1 MTGAISFT
9 GDYQRRI
16 VDDELDGN
24 GTNLTGVNLT
34 GANLRGAIMNDGSV
48 HD

>member
-9 GDYQRRI
+9 GGYQRRI

-34 GANLRGAIMNDGSV
+34 GATMPDGSV
-48 HD
+48 LA